1 MSKKVNCGKYRF
13 AFFVCICFIVV
24 RRNPQIIF
32 QKSNECE
39 TQENT
44 MSTADD
50 QRAQLLNS
58 SKLHY
63 SLNQVKNKSYYN
75 VGEQYFPTEWGKEQ

>member
-1 MSKKVNCGKYRF
+1 
-13 AFFVCICFIVV
+13 
-24 RRNPQIIF
+24 
-32 QKSNECE
+32 
-39 TQENT
+39 